1 MERYLAIL
9 LIAGLAVA
17 AIGFLWLVG
26 VGFRTRRAWGVGLLL
41 FPPLALVFIARNF
54 RRAFAPMF
62 LLLLGGGLI
71 AAPYVVNFAVEHWVD
86 LGPRERV
93 VDGEL
98 HITLTGWEQNNYD
111 VLRAR
116 PTTVVL
122 QMANADVSD
131 ATLEHLRELPLLREL
146 DLNDTRITDAG
157 LATLAELPAL
167 ETLRLRKTKITDA
180 GFKQHLFDRE
190 RLIELDLTG
199 TEVASATVRA
209 WKKLKE
215 GRKALK

>member
-1 MERYLAIL
+1 M
-9 LIAGLAVA
+9 
-17 AIGFLWLVG
+17 
-26 VGFRTRRAWGVGLLL
+26 
-41 FPPLALVFIARNF
+41 
-54 RRAFAPMF
+54 
-62 LLLLGGGLI
+62 
-71 AAPYVVNFAVEHWVD
+71 
-86 LGPRERV
+86 
-93 VDGEL
+93 DGEL

-116 PTTVVL
+116 PKTVVL

-146 DLNDTRITDAG
+146 DLNDTQITDAG

-167 ETLRLRKTKITDA
+167 ETLRLRNTKITDA
-180 GFKQHLFDRE
+180 GFKQHLFDGE

-199 TEVASATVRA
+199 TQVASATVRA
-209 WKKLKE
+209 WKTLKE